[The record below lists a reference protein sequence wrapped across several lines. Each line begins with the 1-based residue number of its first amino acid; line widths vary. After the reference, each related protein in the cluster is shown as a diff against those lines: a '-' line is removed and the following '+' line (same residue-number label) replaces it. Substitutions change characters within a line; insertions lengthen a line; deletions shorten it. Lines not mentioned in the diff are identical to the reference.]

1 MESRFPPNVGSDVPV
16 YLCGDSGRVTQVL
29 LNFLSNAVKFTTRG
43 TVGFAVS
50 VTARRDHTV
59 TLRFAVT
66 DTGIGISADALPKL
80 FVPFER
86 GDIAQTSQFGGTGL
100 GLAISKKV
108 VELLGGVV
116 TVESGVGVGSTFAC
130 ELPFGIAD
138 QSESRGETAGADYT
152 GAVRCLRIL
161 AAEDTLANQMVIKAI
176 LEKLGHRVQ
185 VVGNGAEAVALTKE
199 TDLDLILMDIQM
211 PVMNGYDAAMLI
223 RQIDD
228 REGACRSSR

>member
-1 MESRFPPNVGSDVPV
+1 M
-16 YLCGDSGRVTQVL
+16 
-29 LNFLSNAVKFTTRG
+29 
-43 TVGFAVS
+43 S

-152 GAVRCLRIL
+152 GAVRIFRIL

-223 RQIDD
+223 RQIDGPRGRVPIIALTAFAQAAD
-228 REGACRSSR
+228 RERALTVGMNDYLRKPIRKVDVEAIIGRLFNGVQN